1 MIFRVG
7 CVEVQVSD
15 SFAVADDTTH
25 IPSLLTEMFD
35 QFREIMAISSG
46 KS

>member
-25 IPSLLTEMFD
+25 IPSLLTEMFNPIG
-35 QFREIMAISSG
+35 EIMAEV
-46 KS
+46 